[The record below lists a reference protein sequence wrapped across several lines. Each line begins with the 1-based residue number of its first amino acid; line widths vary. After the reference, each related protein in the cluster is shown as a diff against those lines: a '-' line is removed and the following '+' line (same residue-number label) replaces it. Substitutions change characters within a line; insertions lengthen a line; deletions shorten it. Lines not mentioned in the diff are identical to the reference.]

1 MAADHTYRLKM
12 KNNFSPKPFE
22 SARKVTQTP
31 TNSKTK
37 LTPNSNKIHEALSRA
52 SVVTNKKSIENK
64 D

>member
-1 MAADHTYRLKM
+1 M
-12 KNNFSPKPFE
+12 KKNFSPKPFD
-22 SARKVTQTP
+22 SAGKVTQTP
-31 TNSKTK
+31 TNSEAK